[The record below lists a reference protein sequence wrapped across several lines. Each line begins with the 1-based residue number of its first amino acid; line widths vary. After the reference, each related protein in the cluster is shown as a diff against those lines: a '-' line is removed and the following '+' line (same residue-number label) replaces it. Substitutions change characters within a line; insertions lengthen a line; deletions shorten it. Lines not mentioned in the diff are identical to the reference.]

1 MYYKCTR
8 PSCARKGIFKNNTF
22 QKSKY
27 CTAPACLEITQVKSI
42 ATQTDYINVDSISVA
57 TQTTF
62 EIITN
67 QASNNMIP
75 LTNLTSNNMIPPTNQ
90 TTNNMIPPTNQN
102 KFKIC
107 HLVNLEI
114 LFLASNNMT
123 PPTNQTSNNMI
134 PPTNQT
140 SNNMIPPTNQNDG
153 QKVTSTKK

>member
-1 MYYKCTR
+1 M
-8 PSCARKGIFKNNTF
+8 
-22 QKSKY
+22 

-42 ATQTDYINVDSISVA
+42 ATQTDPINVDSISVA
-57 TQTTF
+57 TQTAF
-62 EIITN
+62 ETITN

-75 LTNLTSNNMIPPTNQ
+75 PTNQTSNNMIPPTNQ
-90 TTNNMIPPTNQN
+90 ASNNMIPPTNQS

-114 LFLASNNMT
+114 LFLASNNMI

-140 SNNMIPPTNQNDG
+140 SNNMIPPTNQSIEDYSNAGNRIIAKTEDED
-153 QKVTSTKK
+153 